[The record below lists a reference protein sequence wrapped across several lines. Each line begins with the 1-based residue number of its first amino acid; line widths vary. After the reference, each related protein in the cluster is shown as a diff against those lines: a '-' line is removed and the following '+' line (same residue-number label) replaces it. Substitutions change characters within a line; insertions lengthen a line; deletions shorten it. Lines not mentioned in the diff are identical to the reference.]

1 MVRKLSHKL
10 KTKKHLARRTKT
22 CKRSRHQKGGS
33 GTPVRRRVAMKRRSI
48 APKSSGNSGMAS
60 GASGSSGSS
69 GASGFDSSDNRASD
83 ESLTGLELYTNDAP
97 VAASTAS
104 TEGYM
109 SMSMD
114 QGYEDPAQFEKSA
127 KAHYKAKMNNL
138 NAANDKLLSSMGV
151 VEAEIKTRQADI
163 NAKISNGYKDL
174 ENAKKRYKELESQR
188 ADIAKLLEQYKQ
200 YSQ

>member
-48 APKSSGNSGMAS
+48 VPKSSGNSGMAS
-60 GASGSSGSS
+60 GASG
-69 GASGFDSSDNRASD
+69 ASGFGSSDNRASD
-83 ESLTGLELYTNDAP
+83 ESLTGLELYTNDEP

-163 NAKISNGYKDL
+163 NAKNF
-174 ENAKKRYKELESQR
+174 
-188 ADIAKLLEQYKQ
+188 
-200 YSQ
+200 